1 MTLDD
6 LPHQQ
11 LTVVMM
17 TCLLL
22 AEASHIGNGKH
33 AKSPRRCMMSADDLL
48 MRADNLLMSADCS

>member
-22 AEASHIGNGKH
+22 AEASHNRQWQARQVATQVH
-33 AKSPRRCMMSADDLL
+33 DER
-48 MRADNLLMSADCS
+48 